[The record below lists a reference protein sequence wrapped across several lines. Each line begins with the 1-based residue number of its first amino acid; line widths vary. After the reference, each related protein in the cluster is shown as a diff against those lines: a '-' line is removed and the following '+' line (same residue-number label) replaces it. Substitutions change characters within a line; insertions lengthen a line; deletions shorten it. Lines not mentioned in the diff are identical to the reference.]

1 VGRAVAGNQGVL
13 GHGRAP
19 EDPTGFRLKTV
30 VMAGVGLEEKDH
42 VLLAPMRGTA
52 PLVGQ
57 AQTMR
62 AWRDPDGLHAHPPI
76 ERLGI
81 KPEEMDRTWQHDQR
95 IGL

>member
-1 VGRAVAGNQGVL
+1 MGRTVAGNQGVL
-13 GHGRAP
+13 DHGRAP

-30 VMAGVGLEEKDH
+30 LMAGVGLEEKDH

-62 AWRDPDGLHAHPPI
+62 ACVTRMAC
-76 ERLGI
+76 
-81 KPEEMDRTWQHDQR
+81 TR
-95 IGL
+95 IRQSNVWVSSPRRWIAPGNTISA